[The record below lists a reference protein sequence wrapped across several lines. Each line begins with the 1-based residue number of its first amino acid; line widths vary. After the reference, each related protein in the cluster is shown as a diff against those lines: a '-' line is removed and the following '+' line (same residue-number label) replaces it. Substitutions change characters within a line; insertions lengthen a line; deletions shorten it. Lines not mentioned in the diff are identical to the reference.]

1 MDLPR
6 ILSQHRNF
14 LALSGVLIELTLLGM
29 LLSGDLMENRERFLF
44 FYFLAFGVYLFV
56 AVRFRDTVSN
66 LPVIL
71 LFALLFRLTLF
82 FTYPSL
88 TVDIYRYFWD
98 GKVLAHGFN
107 PYLYLP
113 SSEALAPLRGEY
125 YSNLVYKHVTTIYPP
140 FAQLVFALSY
150 LTYPSLYTLK
160 AASVLFDLA
169 SLLVLIK
176 ILEFKGINK
185 NRVLLYAWNPLVIV
199 EFASSGHADS
209 LAVFFVLLAYYLHLQ
224 QKSFASG
231 AALGLAVLSKLY
243 PVLLVPFF
251 FKKNFKILPGFL
263 AVLVLMYL
271 PFIDA
276 GWKLFGG
283 LEVFLKYAK
292 FNPGA
297 FYLLEYSLGFP
308 VAKYVATG
316 LVALGYL
323 FLLRSNSTLRSC
335 YLILTLYLLL
345 SPMVHPWY
353 LAWVLSLVPL
363 LRGYAWVAFSGLIGF
378 SYLLIVK
385 TPQTTFWQEN
395 PLITLVQYLPFY
407 IILLWEEVLKRR
419 SKI

>member
-6 ILSQHRNF
+6 IPSHPRNF
-14 LALSGVLIELTLLGM
+14 LVLAGALIELTLLGI
-29 LLSGDLMENRERFLF
+29 LFSGDLIENRERFLF
-44 FYFLAFGVYLFV
+44 FYFLAFGVYLL
-56 AVRFRDTVSN
+56 AAIRFKDTDGYLSIIV
-66 LPVIL
+66 
-71 LFALLFRLTLF
+71 FALLFRVTLLF
-82 FTYPSL
+82 SYPSL

-113 SSEALAPLRGEY
+113 SSGELDHLRGEY
-125 YSNLVYKHVTTIYPP
+125 YAKLVYKNVTTIYPP

-150 LTYPSLYTLK
+150 LIHPSLFTLK

-169 SLLVLIK
+169 SLIVLVK
-176 ILEFKGINK
+176 ILEHKGISK
-185 NRVLLYAWNPLVIV
+185 NRVILYAWNPLVIV

-209 LAVFFVLLAYYLHLQ
+209 LAVFFVLLAYYLHLR

-231 AALGLAVLSKLY
+231 AALGLAVLAKLY
-243 PVLLVPFF
+243 PVLLLPFF
-251 FKKNFKILPGFL
+251 VKKNFKILPGFL
-263 AVLVLMYL
+263 AVVVLLYL

-297 FYLLEYSLGFP
+297 FYLLEHSLGFP
-308 VAKYVATG
+308 TAKYVATA

-323 FLLRSNSTLRSC
+323 FILRNRSMLRSC
-335 YLILTLYLLL
+335 YAILTLYLLL
-345 SPMVHPWY
+345 SPMMHPWY
-353 LAWVLSLVPL
+353 LPWILSLVPIL
-363 LRGYAWVAFSGLIGF
+363 GGYAWVAFSGLIGF

-385 TPQTTFWQEN
+385 TPHLFWEEN
-395 PLITLVQYLPFY
+395 PFITLVQYLPFY